1 MEMERV
7 DENTIRVVLG
17 SDDLEARGVTMLDL
31 LGNHQQIEKFFYSI
45 LEEVDADHVFADNDA
60 VTFQVM
66 PSKKGLELIIS
77 RLDDDETT
85 DKESLTNA
93 VMKRAKSAAKN
104 QHQLNDLQKILQ
116 GTDVD
121 DSDEDDLSR
130 YLNDKDVDVRDVVL
144 QLPDFEAMVQL
155 ADALRL
161 EAGIS
166 NLYRYKGAYFVQ
178 LVLFTDEMREM
189 SPDDAITIA
198 NEYGSKT
205 NVTAEVLSEY
215 GEKIMDQTAL
225 ELTRHYF
232 L

>member
-7 DENTIRVVLG
+7 DDNTIRVVLG
-17 SDDLEARGVTMLDL
+17 ADDLEERGVTMLDL

-45 LEEVDADHVFADNDA
+45 LEEVDADHMFANNDA

-66 PSKKGLELIIS
+66 PNKDGLELLIS
-77 RLDDDETT
+77 KLDDDEKE
-85 DKESLTNA
+85 DKTALTKALTNR
-93 VMKRAKSAAKN
+93 VTKN
-104 QHQLNDLQKILQ
+104 QHQLNDLQKLLQ
-116 GTDVD
+116 TSDADGDGDDLNRYLQDEDVD
-121 DSDEDDLSR
+121 
-130 YLNDKDVDVRDVVL
+130 YRDVVL
-144 QLPDFEAMVQL
+144 KLDDFEAMIQL

-161 EAGIS
+161 EAGVS
-166 NLYRYKGAYFVQ
+166 NLYRYKNDFYIE

-189 SPDDAITIA
+189 TPDDALVIA
-198 NEYGSKT
+198 HEYGNKT
-205 NVTAEVLSEY
+205 KVTPEILSEY

>member
-7 DENTIRVVLG
+7 DDNTIRVVLG
-17 SDDLEARGVTMLDL
+17 ADDLEERGVTMLDL

-45 LEEVDADHVFADNDA
+45 LEEVDADHMFANNDA

-66 PSKKGLELIIS
+66 PNKDGLELLIS
-77 RLDDDETT
+77 KLDDDEKE
-85 DKESLTNA
+85 DKTALTKALTNR
-93 VMKRAKSAAKN
+93 VTKN
-104 QHQLNDLQKILQ
+104 QHQLNDLQKLLQ
-116 GTDVD
+116 TSDAD
-121 DSDEDDLSR
+121 DDGDDLSR
-130 YLNDKDVDVRDVVL
+130 YLQDEDVDYRDVVFKL
-144 QLPDFEAMVQL
+144 DDFEAMIQL

-161 EAGIS
+161 EAGVS
-166 NLYRYKGAYFVQ
+166 NLYRYKNDFYIE

-189 SPDDAITIA
+189 TPDDALVIA
-198 NEYGSKT
+198 HEYGNKT
-205 NVTAEVLSEY
+205 KVTPEILSEY

>member
-17 SDDLEARGVTMLDL
+17 SDDLEARGVTILDL

-66 PSKKGLELIIS
+66 PSHNGLELLIS
-77 RLDDDETT
+77 RLDEDEIN
-85 DKESLTNA
+85 DKDSLNKA
-93 VMKRAKSAAKN
+93 VLKRAKNATKN

-116 GTDVD
+116 GSDAD
-121 DSDEDDLSR
+121 DNDQDDLER
-130 YLNDKDVDVRDVVL
+130 YLNDEEVDVRDVVL
-144 QLPDFEAMVQL
+144 QLPDFEAMIQL

-161 EAGIS
+161 EAGMS
-166 NLYRYKGAYFVQ
+166 NLYRYRGTYYIQ

-189 SPDDAITIA
+189 NPDDALTIA
-198 NEYGSKT
+198 KEYGNKT
-205 NVTAEVLSEY
+205 TVTSEVLSEY